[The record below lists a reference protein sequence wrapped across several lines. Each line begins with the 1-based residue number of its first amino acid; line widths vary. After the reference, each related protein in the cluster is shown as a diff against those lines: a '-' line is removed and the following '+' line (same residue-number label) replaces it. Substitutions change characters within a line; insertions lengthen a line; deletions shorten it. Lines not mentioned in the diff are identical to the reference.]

1 MMHKI
6 DQKRQA
12 SVLVVDDSIDSISLI
27 SEILKDSYHVNIATS
42 GEKALKIIQE
52 KKPDLILL
60 DIVMDDMD
68 GYEVCSILKA
78 DVATRD
84 IPIIFLTGKTSIDD
98 EQRGF
103 DLGAVDYITKPAS
116 PPIVLSRVK
125 THLHLKEVADFLKD
139 KNEYLERVVDER
151 TKEAQM
157 LQEVIVYALASL
169 AETRDAETGKHIRR
183 TQYYVKILAE
193 EVRTLPRF
201 KEFLTDA
208 NIYILFKT
216 APLHDIGK
224 VGIPDGILLKPG
236 KYEKAEFEVMKK
248 HATIGKETIESA
260 EKNLGLQSKFLN
272 ISKQIAYSHHEKW
285 DGSGYPLGLVGEE
298 IPIPG
303 RLMAVADVYDAI
315 VSRRIYKDPIPH
327 EKAVSII
334 KNAKGTH
341 FDPDL
346 VDAFL
351 RLEEEFKKIAEKFAD
366 DVFEMD

>member
-1 MMHKI
+1 MMQEI
-6 DQKRQA
+6 ARKRRA
-12 SVLVVDDSIDSISLI
+12 NILVVDDSIDSISLI
-27 SEILKDSYHVNIATS
+27 SEILKDSYNVNIATS
-42 GEKALKIIQE
+42 GEKALKIIQD

-68 GYEVCSILKA
+68 GHEVCSHLKA
-78 DVATRD
+78 DPQTVD
-84 IPIIFLTGKTSIDD
+84 IPVIFLTGKTSIDD
-98 EQRGF
+98 EQKGF

-125 THLHLKEVADFLKD
+125 THLRLKEVADFLKD

-151 TKEAQM
+151 TQEVQM
-157 LQEVIVYALASL
+157 LQEVMVYALASL

-183 TQYYVKILAE
+183 TQYYMKALAE
-193 EVRTLPRF
+193 HLRFSPRF
-201 KEFLTDA
+201 KAFLTDT

-236 KYEKAEFEVMKK
+236 KYEKAEFDVMKK
-248 HATIGKETIESA
+248 HSTIGKETIESA
-260 EKNLGLQSKFLN
+260 ERNLGLKSKFLT
-272 ISKQIAYSHHEKW
+272 ISKQIAYTHHEKW
-285 DGSGYPLGLVGEE
+285 DGSGYPCGLVGDD

-303 RLMAVADVYDAI
+303 RLMAIADVYDAI

-327 EKAVSII
+327 KKAVDII
-334 KNAKGTH
+334 KNGRGTH
-341 FDPDL
+341 FDPEV

-351 RLEEEFKKIAEKFAD
+351 DLEDKFREIAEKFAD
-366 DVFEMD
+366 DVFVMD